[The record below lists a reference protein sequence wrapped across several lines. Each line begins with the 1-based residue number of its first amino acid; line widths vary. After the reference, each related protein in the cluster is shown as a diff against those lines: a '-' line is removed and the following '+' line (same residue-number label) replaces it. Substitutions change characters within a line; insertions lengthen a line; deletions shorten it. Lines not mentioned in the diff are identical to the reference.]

1 MPVNANC
8 INSPLLNEADDVRVI
23 SVVPPGKLHLL
34 IGAVDTHMNLLIQM
48 FGLEYVE
55 ELANSVGA
63 ILSAMDIK
71 A

>member
-1 MPVNANC
+1 MKQMTSFPY
-8 INSPLLNEADDVRVI
+8 S
-23 SVVPPGKLHLL
+23 PGKLHLL